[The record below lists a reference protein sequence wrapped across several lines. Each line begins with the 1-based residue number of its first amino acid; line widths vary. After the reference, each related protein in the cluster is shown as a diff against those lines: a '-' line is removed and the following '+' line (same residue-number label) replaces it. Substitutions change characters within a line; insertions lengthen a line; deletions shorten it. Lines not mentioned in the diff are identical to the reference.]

1 MTGGYYDSRDQR
13 QRIRILQRMLRAVA
27 DRESWEGEI
36 PRETGQYDDVTRG
49 AVRQFQRRRGWP
61 ETGVADRRTWEEMS
75 RLYREW
81 ETERT
86 EPERIRPF
94 VGRGR
99 RIRARERSDLVMI
112 LQMMLNEL
120 RIRYD
125 GYGHIPLSGIYD
137 DTTQNAV
144 RTFQRVNLLP
154 TDGETDVYT
163 WNRMA
168 QQYNDVLTDTQ
179 Q

>member
-1 MTGGYYDSRDQR
+1 MTGGYYDRGDQG
-13 QRIRILQRMLRAVA
+13 QRIRILQRMLRAAA

-36 PRETGQYDDVTRG
+36 PRETGRYDDVTRG

-61 ETGVADRRTWEEMS
+61 ETGIVDRRTWEEMS

-81 ETERT
+81 MTVP
-86 EPERIRPF
+86 EPIRPF
-94 VGRGR
+94 GERER

-137 DTTQNAV
+137 DATQNAV

-154 TDGETDVYT
+154 MDGETDVHT

-168 QQYNDVLTDTQ
+168 QQYNDVLRDNGQ
-179 Q
+179 

>member
-1 MTGGYYDSRDQR
+1 MIQGYYDRGDR
-13 QRIRILQRMLRAVA
+13 ERRIRILQKMLRAVA
-27 DRESWEGEI
+27 DASLEEN
-36 PRETGQYDDVTRG
+36 GQYDGATRS
-49 AVRQFQRRRGWP
+49 AVQQFQRSRGFP
-61 ETGVADRRTWEEMS
+61 TTGITDRHTWEELG
-75 RLYREW
+75 RLYAENQ
-81 ETERT
+81 TS
-86 EPERIRPF
+86 PVGIRPF
-94 VGRGR
+94 AERDRKIFFG
-99 RIRARERSDLVMI
+99 ERSDLVMI

-154 TDGETDVYT
+154 TNGETDVHT

-168 QQYNDVLTDTQ
+168 QQYNDVLRDNGQ
-179 Q
+179 

>member
-1 MTGGYYDSRDQR
+1 MTGGYYDSTDRKTR
-13 QRIRILQRMLRAVA
+13 TRVLQRMLRALVNPNV
-27 DRESWEGEI
+27 RES
-36 PRETGQYDDVTRG
+36 GQYDEATRD
-49 AVRQFQRRRGWP
+49 AVRQFQRMRGYP
-61 ETGVADRRTWEEMS
+61 ATGIADRRTWEEMS

-81 ETERT
+81 TAVP
-86 EPERIRPF
+86 EPIRPF
-94 VGRGR
+94 GGRER

-125 GYGHIPLSGIYD
+125 GYGPIPLSGIYD